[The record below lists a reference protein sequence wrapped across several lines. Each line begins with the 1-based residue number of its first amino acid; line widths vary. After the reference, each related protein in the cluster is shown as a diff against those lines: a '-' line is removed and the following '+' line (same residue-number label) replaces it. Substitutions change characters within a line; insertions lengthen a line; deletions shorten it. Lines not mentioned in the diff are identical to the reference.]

1 MKKFTIVI
9 ALIFS
14 VMGVMGQKALYDLN
28 TVKQMVDKS
37 TVAPVDLDKDAV
49 FPVTVKS
56 PGDIVY
62 TQDFATW
69 PAEGWEIIGTNTGN
83 LSWFNDPTRGNPMP
97 CMSVAHSGAPLFRDE
112 KLISSVIT
120 MPLDNP
126 YLLFDFST
134 SHYWLYEQNSDDVK
148 VYVSTDGGSTWG
160 DPIWAE
166 DDDALLTASLVPPG
180 YANFTYYTARINMDD
195 YAGQDVR
202 IMFHFLSNV
211 GGEQMGVSFYLDNFK
226 VIENYTNEISAGMI
240 GASNMN
246 YGFYSA
252 LPKTQVGAASGLS
265 YFHCPVSNVG
275 SNAQTNIIMN
285 VDVLKGETNLFNMA
299 STPIASLAAFTNDTF
314 NIGNVDPEI
323 QTTPL
328 YTYPA
333 EIGTY
338 RVNYTLTQN
347 EDDQAPENNVAGFDF
362 NVTSNRLARHNA
374 RTTTVG
380 VTSFTGAAGGDFIGT
395 TFVLLN
401 DDVITGAE
409 FFLSSAA
416 TVERSFKL
424 QVYESTGE
432 WALVT
437 GAESDIIDIT
447 PDMPGTW
454 ITVNFPEPIAL
465 SANDGDNFYCIGL
478 ECYPETEDDNIAI
491 AADNKFSYYYN
502 YSSRLRLGGTWYY
515 IDYIPA
521 INAFFDRPTYNVTF
535 NIADTDGNPVT
546 NSVVTLGNT
555 TNAAGVYTFEVVEG
569 VYNYSVAT
577 PGYST
582 ATGVITVV
590 DSDISEPVVIT
601 GVENNIVENLS
612 VYPNP
617 VNSNLTVKFN
627 LTDNNPVTLQLIS
640 TDGRVVYSENIANN
654 GQIERALD
662 LTNNA
667 NGVYFLK
674 IESASG
680 VSFHKVMKF

>member
-9 ALIFS
+9 VLVLS

-49 FPVTVKS
+49 IPVTVKS

-69 PAEGWEIIGTNTGN
+69 PATGWEVINTNTGN
-83 LSWFNDPTRGNPMP
+83 LTWFNDPTRGNPMP

-112 KLISSVIT
+112 KLISSVVT

-148 VYVSTDGGSTWG
+148 VYVSTDGGTTWG

-166 DDDALLTASLVPPG
+166 DDDALLIASLVPPG
-180 YANFTYYTARINMDD
+180 YANFTYYTARINMED

-211 GGEQMGVSFYLDNFK
+211 GGEQMGVSFYLDNFI
-226 VIENYTNEISAGMI
+226 VMENYTNEISAGMI
-240 GASNMN
+240 GASNLN

-252 LPKTQVGAASGLS
+252 LPKTQVGAGSGLS

-275 SNAQTNIIMN
+275 SIAQTNIIMN
-285 VDVLKGETNLFNMA
+285 IDVLKGEENLFNMA

-314 NIGNVDPEI
+314 NIGNVDPAV
-323 QTTPL
+323 QTTAL

-333 EIGTY
+333 EIGAY

-416 TVERSFKL
+416 TLERGFKL
-424 QVYESTGE
+424 QVYDGSGE
-432 WALVT
+432 WTLITAAQT
-437 GAESDIIDIT
+437 DIIDIT
-447 PDMPGTW
+447 PDMLGSW
-454 ITVNFPEPIAL
+454 ISLSFPEPVAL
-465 SANDGDNFYCIGL
+465 SANSGDNFYCIGL
-478 ECYPETEDDNIAI
+478 ECYPEEEDDNIAI

-502 YSSRLRLGGTWYY
+502 YTSRIRLGADWYY
-515 IDYIPA
+515 IDYVPA
-521 INAFFDRPTYNVTF
+521 INAFFERPTYNVTF

-555 TNAAGVYTFEVVEG
+555 TNAAGVYTFEVAEG
-569 VYNYSVAT
+569 VYNYSIVT
-577 PGYST
+577 PDHAT
-582 ATGVITVV
+582 ATGVVNVV
-590 DSDISEPVVIT
+590 DSDVPVDVVLT
-601 GVENNIVENLS
+601 GVENNIIENLS